1 MRAIFIAVG
10 SEMLDLNR
18 TDTNSVYVTQ
28 KLMEQGILTD
38 MKVVVGDDLTNLSWI
53 IKNAYKRVQLLVITG
68 GLGPTEDDITRE
80 ATADALKRDLVFN
93 EEIVAGIK
101 ERFRRRGIEMP
112 EINTRQA
119 FTIDGAEI
127 IPNPAG
133 TAPGL
138 YLEAEP
144 CKILILPGPPH
155 EMKPMFDKVFEEKII
170 PLCNYHI
177 YKRQLKFA
185 AVTESETDAKI
196 AEIYTKYKNITTTV
210 LASPGIIEVHLLG
223 RSRKDPEET
232 RAAVDEL
239 AAKIKEVMKENLFTE
254 DDIPIEQVVVEELKK
269 HNLTLSVAESCTGG
283 RIGNHITNIPGS
295 SDVFLGGVI
304 AYSNDLKMK
313 LLHVKEHT
321 LARHGAV
328 SKNTAKEMAE
338 GIRKVTGSDIG
349 LAVTGIA
356 GPGGA
361 SDGKPV
367 GLVLMAIDTESTK
380 IVTHQVFPGDRNI
393 VKSRTVNYCLYLL
406 KKYLD
411 SIGNNQEEIKAK
423 LKDEMINVPEMIH
436 GTKIQTK

>member
-18 TDTNSVYVTQ
+18 TDTNSVYVTR
-28 KLMEQGILTD
+28 KLMEKGVLTD

-53 IKNAYKRVQLLVITG
+53 IKNAHKRAQLLIITG

-80 ATADALKRDLVFN
+80 ATADALKRDLIFN

-144 CKILILPGPPH
+144 CKILLLPGPPH

-170 PLCNYHI
+170 PLCNYHL

-196 AEIYTKYKNITTTV
+196 AELYTKYRNINTTI

-223 RSRKDPEET
+223 RSRKDPEDT
-232 RAAVDEL
+232 RASVDEL
-239 AAKIKEVMKENLFTE
+239 AEKIKEVMKDNLLTE
-254 DDIPIEQVVVEELKK
+254 DDVSIEELVVEELKK
-269 HNLTLSVAESCTGG
+269 HHLTLSVAESCTGG
-283 RIGNHITNIPGS
+283 RLGNAITNVPGS
-295 SDVFLGGVI
+295 SEVFLGGVI

-313 LLHVKEHT
+313 LLHVKENT

-328 SKNTAKEMAE
+328 SKPTAKEMAE
-338 GIRKVTGSDIG
+338 GIRKLTGSDIG

-361 SDGKPV
+361 ANGKPV
-367 GLVLMAIDTESTK
+367 GLVMMHLNTETEDT
-380 IVTHQVFPGDRNI
+380 VVHQVFPGDRDI
-393 VKSRTVNYCLYLL
+393 VKTRTVNYSLYLL
-406 KKYLD
+406 KKYLEK
-411 SIGNNQEEIKAK
+411 IGEKTDEAKA
-423 LKDEMINVPEMIH
+423 
-436 GTKIQTK
+436 